1 MDSWRAGTIA
11 ANRREKLEEIGFNWT
26 CDKSAVEVAP
36 APGLEKKWARPSMVE
51 SKADP
56 RKDLLADRNDR
67 RPGDDVNF
75 GCLACLFYFRCWLQR
90 C

>member
-56 RKDLLADRNDR
+56 KDLLADRNDR

-75 GCLACLFYFRCWLQR
+75 GCLAGLFYFRCWLQR

>member
-51 SKADP
+51 SKAGEKETNKE
-56 RKDLLADRNDR
+56 RSFTMSLTWLFSMRN
-67 RPGDDVNF
+67 
-75 GCLACLFYFRCWLQR
+75 LFCK
-90 C
+90 